1 MKVKKIK
8 SRKIWLNVG
17 YAVLFCALGWYLR
30 GRFMPDY
37 AAMMPMNETPSVV
50 VAPLIKKDIAPRKK
64 FIAQAEAINSVDLM
78 PQVSGYLEEILFKD
92 GSYVNENDAVFI
104 IEQRRYKADLKAAQA
119 SVKQLKREY
128 ERIVKLH
135 RTGDVADKQRDLAE
149 SALEQAEAALDQA
162 QLNFEHTRIVSPIS
176 GFIGKALVTKGN
188 LVSPNA
194 QKLARVVQTNPI
206 RIAFSV
212 TDKERAAF
220 MQKTRESQE
229 ILVDVVLPD
238 GNIKTVNANRLFADN
253 EVNPATATLPVYL
266 DLENE
271 DHVLVPGNYVD
282 IYFRFDIGKQSLLV
296 PQMALS
302 ADVNGTYVM
311 TVNADNVAEQKYITL
326 GDVVDDKQVVLS
338 GLNDTDKVVIQGLQ
352 KVRNG
357 GKVKPTIAPVQP

>member
-8 SRKIWLNVG
+8 SRKILINVG
-17 YAVLFCALGWYLR
+17 WAILFCALGWYLR
-30 GRFMPDY
+30 GRFMPDF
-37 AAMMPMNETPSVV
+37 AAMMPANETPAVV
-50 VAPLIKKDIAPRKK
+50 VSALTKKDIAARKK
-64 FIAQAEAINSVDLM
+64 FIAQTEAINSVDLM

-92 GSYVNENDAVFI
+92 GAYIQENEPVFI
-104 IEQRRYKADLKAAQA
+104 IEQRRYKADLKAAEA
-119 SVKQLKREY
+119 AVKQLKREY

-135 RTGDVADKQRDLAE
+135 KTGDVADKQRDMAE

-162 QLNFEHTRIVSPIS
+162 RLNLEHTRIVSPIS
-176 GFIGKALVTKGN
+176 GYIGKALVTKGN

-194 QKLARVVQTNPI
+194 QKLARIVQTNPI

-220 MQKTRESQE
+220 MKKTRESQE

-238 GNIKTVNANRLFADN
+238 GNIKTISADKLFADN

-282 IYFRFDIGKQSLLV
+282 IYFRFDMGKQSLLV

-311 TVNADNVAEQKYITL
+311 TVNADNIAEQKYITL
-326 GDVVDDKQVVLS
+326 GDVIDDKQVVLS
-338 GLNDTDKVVIQGLQ
+338 GLADTDKVIVQGLQ

-357 GKVKPTIAPVQP
+357 GKVKPTVLPVQP